1 MPKITYNLTSSS
13 SWNNLSGGEH
23 TLQVVAKATGY
34 LDSAKSTSVSFTK
47 EVITTYEIKAGVY
60 TFSDVLENY
69 ATDQTEE
76 IPFVFKYDNV
86 EYKELQ
92 LDNYDPIDGSF
103 TGIRYEVL
111 DGMGTYL
118 QAYEDGYWVE
128 KAYRTIIVES
138 NQIVSEEFYTW
149 FTANTYR
156 SVVLPKGTYQFIE
169 QPTALEKTINFD
181 IVAVANSLTANDI
194 YGNETDIES
203 MNLDYTAEDDL
214 FTIFVSSNTN
224 ESYQYVVYD
233 SSRGWYWY
241 TDEIIG
247 EEYTAMDSSKLRTI
261 TLNEDQEVPQE
272 FYEWAISQ
280 GNMIEIATK
289 ETWLLNE
296 TVTLPTQIFT
306 VDFVSNNQNYNTIK
320 TIGNQIAYD
329 DLFVYA
335 KFTPEAT
342 HWIKGEIY
350 RIITFAT
357 TPTGDLLTWLEA
369 NGAKQEAQKE
379 FTLPTVEQLGSESSP
394 LTAVGYNIVQGTINV
409 SSNVYKSLSNLNSR
423 ADGSLKNFGETC
435 GLDISEEMTKFFFMG
450 ARLVATSSAT
460 KDGGVYVA
468 TFTLAHLNDDMKE
481 NVHFI
486 EYDYSDNTATYN
498 AIADSDVD
506 VTNKTITCR
515 GIKADGTT
523 LILICYEKN
532 IYTQGTWTLNQTLDF
547 STKFEDYIEFKAI
560 NNPGAKYDRI
570 QIGTS
575 AYGGALYY
583 YQHVGTYS
591 ERVLVVD
598 EEGWRGSN
606 YTTLR
611 TIAFAKE
618 PTGQLLAWLQAN
630 AVKQSEG

>member
-1 MPKITYNLTSSS
+1 MPKITYDLTSSS
-13 SWNNLSGGEH
+13 NWNNLSGGEH
-23 TLQVVAKATGY
+23 TLQVVAKVTGY

-47 EVITTYEIKAGVY
+47 EVVTTYEIKAGVY
-60 TFSDVLENY
+60 TFSDALENY

-92 LDNYDPIDGSF
+92 LDNYDPTDGSF
-103 TGIRYEVL
+103 TGIQYEAL
-111 DGMGTYL
+111 DGTGTYL

-128 KAYRTIIVES
+128 KAYRTIIVEN
-138 NQIVSEEFYTW
+138 NQVVSEEFYTW
-149 FTANTYR
+149 FTANAYR
-156 SVVLPKGTYQFIE
+156 SVVLSKGTYQFIE

-181 IVAVANSLTANDI
+181 IVGVANSLTANDT

-203 MNLDYTAEDDL
+203 MNLDYIAEDDL
-214 FTIFVSSNTN
+214 FTISVNSNTN
-224 ESYQYVVYD
+224 ESYQYVMYD

-241 TDEIIG
+241 TDEIVG
-247 EEYTAMDSSKLRTI
+247 EEYTATDSSKLRTI

-280 GNMIEIATK
+280 GNMIEIVAK

-296 TVTLPTQIFT
+296 AITLPSRGDIYTTNGFT
-306 VDFVSNNQNYNTIK
+306 SNGENFTSIGNPFRSLSYNNTIVYI
-320 TIGNQIAYD
+320 TSWEDEAYR
-329 DLFVYA
+329 
-335 KFTPEAT
+335 T
-342 HWIKGEIY
+342 
-350 RIITFAT
+350 ITFEEAVT
-357 TPTGDLLTWLEA
+357 DSELLAWLEA
-369 NGAKQEAQKE
+369 NGTKQEAQKE

-423 ADGSLKNFGETC
+423 TDGSLTNFGKTC
-435 GLDISEEMTKFFFMG
+435 GLDIPSEMTKFFFMG
-450 ARLVATSSAT
+450 ARLVAINSAT
-460 KDGGVYVA
+460 KVGTTYVA
-468 TFTLAHLNDDMKE
+468 TFSLANLNDNMKE
-481 NVHFI
+481 NIHFI
-486 EYDYSDNTATYN
+486 EYNYANNTATYN
-498 AIADSDVD
+498 AVADSDVD

-532 IYTQGTWTLNQTLDF
+532 IYTHGTWTLNQSLDF
-547 STKFEDYIEFKAI
+547 STKFESYIEFKAI
-560 NNPGAKYDRI
+560 NNPGVKYGKI
-570 QIGTS
+570 EIGTS
-575 AYGGALYY
+575 AFGGALYY
-583 YQHVGTYS
+583 YQHVDTSY

-611 TIAFAKE
+611 TIAFAEE
-618 PTGQLLAWLQAN
+618 PTGQLLTWLN
-630 AVKQSEG
+630 NNGVKQSEE